1 MSDLA
6 FDLISVGGGSGG
18 LACAQRAAEYG
29 VKAAVIESHRLGG
42 TCVNVGCVPKK
53 VMWNAAGVA
62 LSLGDATD
70 YGFDVK
76 LGDNDWPLL
85 KRKRDAYV
93 LRLNGIYER
102 NLEAKGVAYVRG
114 AARFVDE
121 HTLEV
126 NGRRLSARHI
136 VIATGGRPA
145 VPDLPGAEL
154 GITSDGFFEL
164 EARPQRVA
172 VVGSGYIACELA
184 GAFRELGSQVEQ
196 FIRKDRL
203 LTHFEAMLGKS
214 LLREVRAQ
222 GISIHDHVVPAAV
235 RAESGRKTL
244 VAQDGRQFSG
254 FDCLLWAV
262 GRAANVAGLDLANAG
277 VALDDNNYVI
287 TDAFQNT
294 NVPQVYAIGDVA
306 GRAALTP
313 VAIAAGRRLSDRL
326 FGADR
331 KRHLEYSMIP
341 TVVFTHPP
349 IGTVGASEA
358 EARAQYGEAVTV
370 YVADFTPMY
379 HALTTRKTHTDMKLV
394 CVGEDQRIVGC
405 HIIGAG
411 ADEMLQ
417 GFAVA
422 IRMGA
427 TKADFDDTVAI
438 HPTSAEELVTMR

>member
-62 LSLGDATD
+62 SSLGDATD

-222 GISIHDHVVPAAV
+222 GISIHDHVVPAA
-235 RAESGRKTL
+235 
-244 VAQDGRQFSG
+244 
-254 FDCLLWAV
+254 
-262 GRAANVAGLDLANAG
+262 
-277 VALDDNNYVI
+277 
-287 TDAFQNT
+287 
-294 NVPQVYAIGDVA
+294 
-306 GRAALTP
+306 
-313 VAIAAGRRLSDRL
+313 
-326 FGADR
+326 
-331 KRHLEYSMIP
+331 
-341 TVVFTHPP
+341 PP
-349 IGTVGASEA
+349 
-358 EARAQYGEAVTV
+358 
-370 YVADFTPMY
+370 
-379 HALTTRKTHTDMKLV
+379 
-394 CVGEDQRIVGC
+394 
-405 HIIGAG
+405 
-411 ADEMLQ
+411 
-417 GFAVA
+417 
-422 IRMGA
+422 
-427 TKADFDDTVAI
+427 
-438 HPTSAEELVTMR
+438 